1 MVLQDVSVL
10 DLVKM
15 AWEKPKRTDHPRC
28 AHALVNVRFPRTLVA
43 GTITAEEDGGAEGQ
57 SELLV
62 MGGFSGNHVENSV
75 LFMTQGPSLSLSLSL
90 PISLKLSLS
99 VDC

>member
-1 MVLQDVSVL
+1 MSVL